1 MNDTILKAVAAAV
14 AGALMSWTAQALM
27 LTGRVTAIE
36 QAIVRIEAKL
46 DRRDQVAQ
54 PKQP

>member
-46 DRRDQVAQ
+46 DRRDQVAPQ
-54 PKQP
+54 KP